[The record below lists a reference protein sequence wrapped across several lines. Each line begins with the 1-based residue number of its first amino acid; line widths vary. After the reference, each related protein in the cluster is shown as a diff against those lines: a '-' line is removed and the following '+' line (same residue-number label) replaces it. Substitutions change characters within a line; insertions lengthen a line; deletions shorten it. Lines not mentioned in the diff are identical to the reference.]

1 MLPCKIL
8 KQQNGKKIL
17 IVSIDNNIRVGG
29 IIRIRNEQ
37 MGYKITKQISR
48 TEFEI
53 EAVEDEQDPILENFM
68 NLFGL
73 R

>member
-8 KQQNGKKIL
+8 KQPNGKKIL

-29 IIRIRNEQ
+29 IIRIRTEQ
-37 MGYKITKQISR
+37 RGYKITKQISR

-53 EAVEDEQDPILENFM
+53 EAAQDPIVENLM
-68 NLFGL
+68 NILGM

>member
-8 KQQNGKKIL
+8 KQPNGKKIL
-17 IVSIDNNIRVGG
+17 IVSLDNNIRVGG
-29 IIRIRNEQ
+29 IIRIRTEQ
-37 MGYKITKQISR
+37 REYKITKQISR

-53 EAVEDEQDPILENFM
+53 EAAQDPIVENLM
-68 NLFGL
+68 NMFGM

>member
-8 KQQNGKKIL
+8 KQPNGKKIL
-17 IVSIDNNIRVGG
+17 IVSLDNNIRVGG
-29 IIRIRNEQ
+29 IIRIRTEQ
-37 MGYKITKQISR
+37 SGYKITKQISR

-53 EAVEDEQDPILENFM
+53 EAVEEAQDSIVENLM
-68 NLFGL
+68 NLFGM